1 MYNSVGTNV
10 ILSLTFTKQTGNT
23 WNFVAAPSTG
33 TVTSGAS
40 GSVTFGTAGQLSA
53 VNGGSLTDLS
63 IVIDYSSASVPA
75 DTQTLNWDLVNSSN
89 ATNGK
94 LTGYAAASNNNSL
107 TQDGHGTGTLLGLAV
122 NSGGVIN
129 GLFNN
134 GQSESLFQVALAD
147 FLAPSGLT
155 RQGDNLFAESDTSG
169 SATIGTANS
178 GGFGS
183 LEGSTL
189 ELSNVDLA
197 EEFVT
202 MIQTQQAFQASA
214 RIINTTVDLLTETV
228 NLVR

>member
-1 MYNSVGTNV
+1 M
-10 ILSLTFTKQTGNT
+10 
-23 WNFVAAPSTG
+23 
-33 TVTSGAS
+33 
-40 GSVTFGTAGQLSA
+40 SA

-122 NSGGVIN
+122 SSVGVIN

>member
-1 MYNSVGTNV
+1 MSCT
-10 ILSLTFTKQTGNT
+10 
-23 WNFVAAPSTG
+23 AAEVKSSQG
-33 TVTSGAS
+33 
-40 GSVTFGTAGQLSA
+40 SA
-53 VNGGSLTDLS
+53 VVGPARDWTQIEELVQWHRSLEN
-63 IVIDYSSASVPA
+63 V
-75 DTQTLNWDLVNSSN
+75 
-89 ATNGK
+89 ATGE
-94 LTGYAAASNNNSL
+94 A
-107 TQDGHGTGTLLGLAV
+107 
-122 NSGGVIN
+122 
-129 GLFNN
+129 
-134 GQSESLFQVALAD
+134 ESLFQVALAD